1 MTWSRRELLRNTALI
16 TASSMLLGK
25 LASARAPG
33 DGARR
38 PRTLVQIHL
47 GGGLDAILTTDP
59 KLRRDVDSRVDLP
72 YDESAIEQLGPNR
85 VGPLFHALARHV
97 PKMTMINGVVC
108 STVSHPTGFI
118 QTHQM
123 RRLFPRTSVGLTGT
137 IGTILRSEDHP
148 VSDVRFVARPIGH
161 ETPMS
166 AGRSLVINYQ
176 ATNPPQGTGMLHELT
191 ELARDD
197 ARREKILQALEAQ
210 RTTCHERATCI
221 SVDATAR
228 LLRRLPRK
236 PLPSPPRLVEAG
248 ASESTAYVLGMLAAV
263 FRDVLHV
270 LEHQLAPAVYV
281 STDPMFDTHYWSNK
295 YQAMSMEQ
303 LAPVLLYF
311 LDELA
316 TRTTPDGVRLADQVG
331 LLISSELG
339 RFPFLNRYEGKDHF
353 PEHPAILI
361 GPGLVAGQFG
371 ETDERMAAT
380 PISFATGRPGTHRR
394 AGIPTIDDLGATVMR
409 WFGIEDT
416 VSLGYVGRSLD
427 FVFG

>member
-1 MTWSRRELLRNTALI
+1 MSWSRREFLRNTALI
-16 TASSMLLGK
+16 TASSTLLRK
-25 LASARAPG
+25 MASARAPG
-33 DGARR
+33 DGTRR

-59 KLRRDVDSRVDLP
+59 KVRRDVDSRVDLP
-72 YDESAIEQLGPNR
+72 YDERAIEQLGRNR

-108 STVSHPTGFI
+108 STVSHPTGFL

-137 IGTILRSEDHP
+137 IGTLLRSEEHP
-148 VSDVRFVARPIGH
+148 VADVRFVPRPIGH

-176 ATNPPQGTGMLHELT
+176 ATDPAQGMLHELT
-191 ELARDD
+191 EIARDD
-197 ARREKILQALEAQ
+197 VRRAKILQVLEAQ
-210 RTTCHERATCI
+210 RKTCHERATCI

-228 LLRRLPRK
+228 LLRGLPRQS
-236 PLPSPPRLVEAG
+236 LPSPPQLAGSG
-248 ASESTAYVLGMLAAV
+248 ASADAVYVIDMLAAV
-263 FRDVLHV
+263 FRDVLYV

-303 LAPVLLYF
+303 LAPVLSYF
-311 LDELA
+311 LDELD

-339 RFPFLNRYEGKDHF
+339 RFPFLNKYEGKDHF

-380 PISFATGRPGTHRR
+380 PISFETGRPGARQR

-409 WFGIEDT
+409 WFGIEDP